1 MLTSKAIFVRKVDDF
16 ELKNCV
22 IEKVVTLTSHEY
34 NEFSHNMLADYEFI
48 KDNKD
53 LQYCDAEGTY
63 HCILVV
69 GEDGN
74 DGILVESEGAG
85 YARYA
90 AFLPNASAFLAAAM
104 EQEQSTE
111 NKTVVPGLKLKD
123 LLTVSLEDI
132 HLIHSDEE
140 IDPATICEFNSDTL
154 TNTGKEEWADVLN
167 AEVHRIFNGIYGL
180 QIEVSGVQP
189 QRLSDFSFML
199 AGHCSEQNY
208 EKWITQGAEEAID
221 NKSEASQAEHQKI
234 KVVMVEPNKPP
245 YVAEIGNDLDSMKKA
260 VGGYIQPVNLAPYVS
275 LVCNEEGKLLGLE
288 GNRSIGND
296 IIVGNF
302 FIVGYDDEGEFISL
316 TKEQMEEY
324 MQKFL
329 TPESF
334 TKEQIDE
341 ATGFT
346 FISL

>member
-1 MLTSKAIFVRKVDDF
+1 MLTTKAIFERKVDDF
-16 ELKNCV
+16 EPKNCV
-22 IEKVVTLTSHEY
+22 IEKVVALTSQEY
-34 NEFSHNMLADYEFI
+34 NKFSHNMLADHDFI
-48 KDNKD
+48 KDDKD

-74 DGILVESEGAG
+74 DGILVESEGTD

-111 NKTVVPGLKLKD
+111 NETEVPGLKLKD

-140 IDPATICEFNSDTL
+140 IDLATICKLNSDTL
-154 TNTGKEEWADVLN
+154 TNAGKEEWADVLN
-167 AEVHRIFNGIYGL
+167 AEVHRIFNGICGL
-180 QIEVSGVQP
+180 QMEVSGVKP

-199 AGHCSEQNY
+199 AGHCLEQVY
-208 EKWITQGAEEAID
+208 EKWVTQGTEEAIA
-221 NKSEASQAEHQKI
+221 NQSEASHTEHQKI
-234 KVVMVEPNKPP
+234 RVVMVEPNKPP

-288 GNRSIGND
+288 GNRSLGND

-316 TKEQMEEY
+316 TEEQTKEC

-329 TPESF
+329 KPESF
-334 TKEQIDE
+334 TREQIDD

-346 FISL
+346 FVSF